1 MLYLESPQLRLSAGF
16 IFVKEISPEQ
26 DKVYILFKSHLHNL
40 LKGVEGVIFL
50 ICLLVSIAQ
59 MVVSGD
65 EDTQDVLRTGLTLL
79 GGHGYHNEY
88 AKSVR
93 NSSFDKFY
101 KNKKKFY
108 NLPLCLFLPYDSQS
122 TSHKIL

>member
-1 MLYLESPQLRLSAGF
+1 MWYLESPQLRLSAGF

-40 LKGVEGVIFL
+40 LKSVEGVIFL

-79 GGHGYHNEY
+79 GGHGSHNEY
-88 AKSVR
+88 TKSVR
-93 NSSFDKFY
+93 SS
-101 KNKKKFY
+101 
-108 NLPLCLFLPYDSQS
+108 SQG
-122 TSHKIL
+122 